1 MDKKPLEKEKKIIK
15 VWDDS
20 EVQLLKK
27 WGEVGSSYRLLHDR
41 AFREYQYKSYSLA
54 IPVIIMST
62 LSGTASFSISS
73 FPVSFQHYVPMVIG
87 GINIFVGIVQT
98 VAQFLRVNEL
108 TESHR
113 VASITYGKFARNITT
128 ELSLPPNDRTYN
140 GIDFVQMCRTEMDRL
155 IEQSPIIPM
164 HLLNAFENNP
174 DYDTITKPDVLTIC
188 NIVEYQPS
196 KEEKVAIMIAN
207 VADKIEYLHDN
218 EKKTNVQKI
227 QDKFE
232 KNINPQKYDN
242 IVPNE
247 VKDIISSIS
256 FTDIEKG
263 NIDINNL
270 TNNIINKRNE
280 ELSEIGQNGL
290 VSKFL
295 KKNNE
300 GNLSTPII
308 PILQQPPKKGL
319 DLNKL
324 MNLTQQR
331 NDINLNLNK
340 DIFDIKIDMNDI
352 ESGVIK
358 IE

>member
-1 MDKKPLEKEKKIIK
+1 MDKTNNDKKNLDKDKDKKNNK

-27 WGEVGSSYRLLHDR
+27 WGEVSSSYRLLHDR

-98 VAQFLRVNEL
+98 ISQFLRVNEL

-128 ELSLPPNDRTYN
+128 ELSLPPNERSYN

-164 HLLNAFENNP
+164 HLLNSFENNP

-188 NIVEYQPS
+188 NIIEYQPS
-196 KEEKVAIMIAN
+196 KEEKVANMIAN
-207 VADKIEYLHDN
+207 VADKIEHLHDN
-218 EKKTNVQKI
+218 EKKQMFKKYKI
-227 QDKFE
+227 
-232 KNINPQKYDN
+232 N
-242 IVPNE
+242 
-247 VKDIISSIS
+247 
-256 FTDIEKG
+256 
-263 NIDINNL
+263 
-270 TNNIINKRNE
+270 
-280 ELSEIGQNGL
+280 
-290 VSKFL
+290 L
-295 KKNNE
+295 KK
-300 GNLSTPII
+300 I
-308 PILQQPPKKGL
+308 
-319 DLNKL
+319 
-324 MNLTQQR
+324 
-331 NDINLNLNK
+331 
-340 DIFDIKIDMNDI
+340 
-352 ESGVIK
+352 
-358 IE
+358 

>member
-1 MDKKPLEKEKKIIK
+1 MDKTNNDKKNLDKDKDKKNNK

-27 WGEVGSSYRLLHDR
+27 WGEVSSSYRLLHDR

-98 VAQFLRVNEL
+98 ISQFLRVNEL

-128 ELSLPPNDRTYN
+128 ELSLPPNERSYN

-164 HLLNAFENNP
+164 HLLNSFENNP

-188 NIVEYQPS
+188 NIIEYQPS
-196 KEEKVAIMIAN
+196 KEEKVANMIAN
-207 VADKIEYLHDN
+207 VADKIEHLHDN

-232 KNINPQKYDN
+232 KNINPQKYEN
-242 IVPNE
+242 IVPPE
-247 VKDIISSIS
+247 VKDIITKIN
-256 FTDIEKG
+256 FDE
-263 NIDINNL
+263 INNI
-270 TNNIINKRNE
+270 TSIINKRND
-280 ELSEIGQNGL
+280 ELVEIGQNGV
-290 VSKFL
+290 VSKIL
-295 KKNNE
+295 KKNTDEN
-300 GNLSTPII
+300 PII
-308 PILQQPPKKGL
+308 PIKKGL
-319 DLNKL
+319 DLKKL
-324 MNLTQQR
+324 MNLTQQK
-331 NDINLNLNK
+331 NDVNLNINK
-340 DIFDIKIDMNDI
+340 DIFDIKIDIDMNDIDI
-352 ESGVIK
+352 ESGLK
-358 IE
+358 KTD